1 MSKAT
6 RATKMLEQAGIAFT
20 LHGYEYQPDADR
32 IRLQAA
38 EALHERP
45 ERVLKTLM
53 ALIDDKPVCVIVP
66 SDREVAMQKLAAAFA
81 GKSAKMMPPADAER
95 ISGYKVG
102 GISPFGLMR
111 PLPTAIEVQALSHEL
126 VFING
131 GERGL
136 QVRLDPNAVLRL
148 LGYPRANQNQAQ
160 SRTVQT
166 IG

>member
-6 RATKMLEQAGIAFT
+6 RATRMLEQAGITFT
-20 LHGYEYQPDADR
+20 LHSYEYQPDADR
-32 IRLQAA
+32 IGLQAA

-53 ALIDDKPVCVIVP
+53 ALVDDKPVCVIIP
-66 SDREVAMQKLAAAFA
+66 SDREVAMKKLAAAFA

-111 PLPTAIEVQALSHEL
+111 SLPTAIEVQALAHEL

-131 GERGL
+131 GQRGL

-148 LGYPRANQNQAQ
+148 LGAVAAAL
-160 SRTVQT
+160 
-166 IG
+166 IM

>member
-6 RATKMLEQAGIAFT
+6 RATKLLEQAGIAFT
-20 LHGYEYQPDADR
+20 LHSYEYQPDADR
-32 IRLQAA
+32 IGLQAA

-53 ALIDDKPVCVIVP
+53 ALVEDKPVCVIIP
-66 SDREVAMQKLAAAFA
+66 SDREVAMKKLAAAFA

-111 PLPTAIEVQALSHEL
+111 SLPTAIEVQALSHEL

-131 GERGL
+131 GQRGL

-148 LGYPRANQNQAQ
+148 LGAVAAALI
-160 SRTVQT
+160 T
-166 IG
+166 